1 MSIGKSNIILFFV
14 EKISNIAYYRIIT
27 ERGVIMSDEEQKRIL
42 SKNLRYYL
50 EINNKTQKEVAD
62 AIGVS
67 TQTFNTWCKG
77 IAVPRIGKV
86 ELLARYFGI
95 LKSDLI
101 DPRDTDFASKY
112 DLEVARLLNE
122 VKNNSQLRN
131 LVKHYIQLTPE
142 QQANVANLVESM
154 NR

>member
-1 MSIGKSNIILFFV
+1 
-14 EKISNIAYYRIIT
+14 
-27 ERGVIMSDEEQKRIL
+27 MSDEEQKRIL

-67 TQTFNTWCKG
+67 TQTFNTWCMG

-142 QQANVANLVESM
+142 QQANIANLVESM